1 MTISF
6 PIPDAVQAAIFYAKF
21 TDTNLSEYCWA
32 CDKIQREIND
42 VDSDQVCPRL
52 AAAARILAD
61 EVERLRKEMTRYG
74 VSHCCKWRAVAAG
87 VAGSTCWWGCSFCR
101 KPCRIIIPN
110 NNTQPL

>member
-1 MTISF
+1 MTTPT
-6 PIPDAVQAAIFYAKF
+6 PIKEAVQAAIFYAKF

-61 EVERLRKEMTRYG
+61 EVVRLRAEL
-74 VSHCCKWRAVAAG
+74 
-87 VAGSTCWWGCSFCR
+87 
-101 KPCRIIIPN
+101 N
-110 NNTQPL
+110 NN

>member
-61 EVERLRKEMTRYG
+61 EVVRLRAEL
-74 VSHCCKWRAVAAG
+74 
-87 VAGSTCWWGCSFCR
+87 
-101 KPCRIIIPN
+101 
-110 NNTQPL
+110 NTN